1 MLGNLPSGKGTGA
14 FPSAPQAPG
23 GAGGFIGSPIMQRLM
38 NGAPQDIPGFSM
50 QNPGMLD
57 YMKQQAQWLTDNAKG
72 GNLFGSL
79 SAMGQPPQIQPQQG
93 PQGAQAPSLNDVL
106 AQLRQRGRF

>member
-1 MLGNLPSGKGTGA
+1 MLGNLPTGKGAGA
-14 FPSAPQAPG
+14 FPSAPQMPGSPG
-23 GAGGFIGSPIMQRLM
+23 GFMGSPIMQRLM

-79 SAMGQPPQIQPQQG
+79 SAMGQPPQIQPQQTA
-93 PQGAQAPSLNDVL
+93 PGAQGPNLNDIL
-106 AQLRQRGRF
+106 MQLRNRRV